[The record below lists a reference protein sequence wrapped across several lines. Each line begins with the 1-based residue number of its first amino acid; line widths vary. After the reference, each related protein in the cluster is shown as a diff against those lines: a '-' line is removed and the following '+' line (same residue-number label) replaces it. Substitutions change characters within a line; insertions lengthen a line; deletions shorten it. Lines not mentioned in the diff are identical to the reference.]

1 MSYHAKKVAPRRS
14 VWKCGLRLS
23 IAIHTVLPSI
33 IQSWRTDD
41 LGLRSPHLRFY
52 RKKEDNPVQL
62 GSCTAFLVVILTSA
76 CASQVVN
83 DQIPDGLINGVCGI
97 ELSRRIFE
105 AEREMMRRLMIYSP
119 IVETYIQSLWP
130 DTTAVIPPD
139 DVYFL
144 GKVDFRK
151 SSWQILNDNGQRWAL
166 YPAGSVSMLF
176 VDTQDFD
183 ADTYRLKYLKRAT
196 LGTVSCLIFAVTL
209 VKANES
215 GRFNGTIWV

>member
-1 MSYHAKKVAPRRS
+1 
-14 VWKCGLRLS
+14 
-23 IAIHTVLPSI
+23 
-33 IQSWRTDD
+33 
-41 LGLRSPHLRFY
+41 
-52 RKKEDNPVQL
+52 
-62 GSCTAFLVVILTSA
+62 
-76 CASQVVN
+76 
-83 DQIPDGLINGVCGI
+83 
-97 ELSRRIFE
+97 
-105 AEREMMRRLMIYSP
+105 
-119 IVETYIQSLWP
+119 
-130 DTTAVIPPD
+130 VIPPD

-144 GKVDFRK
+144 GKVDFRRYLTSADAEEMLFGTSK

>member
-1 MSYHAKKVAPRRS
+1 
-14 VWKCGLRLS
+14 
-23 IAIHTVLPSI
+23 
-33 IQSWRTDD
+33 
-41 LGLRSPHLRFY
+41 
-52 RKKEDNPVQL
+52 
-62 GSCTAFLVVILTSA
+62 
-76 CASQVVN
+76 
-83 DQIPDGLINGVCGI
+83 
-97 ELSRRIFE
+97 
-105 AEREMMRRLMIYSP
+105 MIYSP

-144 GKVDFRK
+144 GKVDFRRYLTSADAEEMLFGTSK